1 MDYWIM
7 RCRKKD
13 SASSVIAM
21 AADKSYVEASEY
33 RRTPTSVEPAGEKAL
48 LPVRFFCRST
58 LSRVERPTA
67 G

>member
-1 MDYWIM
+1 MT
-7 RCRKKD
+7 
-13 SASSVIAM
+13 AM
-21 AADKSYVEASEY
+21 AADKSDVEASEY